1 MEAYHFQIIE
11 TAVLIV
17 IFIVLKYLNDHLV
30 NKALKK
36 FQFHINRRRIIVKTL
51 NFLALLI
58 GAGVLVG
65 IWGLQQKDIL
75 LFISSMLAVVGI
87 AFFAQWSILSNITA
101 GLILFFYHPLKIGD
115 SITVIDK
122 DQPVQGTIHDIGYF
136 FMHVETPNN
145 EYITIPNNAILQKM
159 VLIKPGA

>member
-65 IWGLQQKDIL
+65 IWGATAKGHP
-75 LFISSMLAVVGI
+75 VVY
-87 AFFAQWSILSNITA
+87 
-101 GLILFFYHPLKIGD
+101 FFYAGC
-115 SITVIDK
+115 SW
-122 DQPVQGTIHDIGYF
+122 YCF
-136 FMHVETPNN
+136 FCT
-145 EYITIPNNAILQKM
+145 M
-159 VLIKPGA
+159 VYSFQHYRRTHIIFLPSS